1 MLRVLVSGATGLVG
15 QALLSAL
22 DERGDT
28 VHALSR
34 REPEAVDTGASGAE
48 RLRYFQWNGLE
59 PPEAALQEV
68 DVVVHLAGEPIFG
81 GIPTRRRMERMVASR
96 VESTRSLIAGIAARD
111 PNERPS
117 RLVCASA
124 VGFYGDRANERLDEA
139 SAPGQGFLAELCR
152 SWEAA
157 AEEARALGLTV
168 VRLRFGIIL
177 SRRGGA
183 LAAMRLP
190 FDYNLGGRLGNGRQ
204 WVPWVHLDDV
214 IGAALLAIDGEL
226 DGPVN
231 VVAPNPVTNRELTH
245 EIARRLDR
253 PGFWIVPG
261 FVLRTVL
268 GEIADELLG
277 SKHVAPTALER
288 ARYRFRYPELGPA
301 LADELP

>member
-96 VESTRSLIAGIAARD
+96 VESTRSLIAGIAAR
-111 PNERPS
+111 
-117 RLVCASA
+117 
-124 VGFYGDRANERLDEA
+124 
-139 SAPGQGFLAELCR
+139 
-152 SWEAA
+152 
-157 AEEARALGLTV
+157 
-168 VRLRFGIIL
+168 IIL

-245 EIARRLDR
+245 EIAQRLDR